1 VCGPDRGPT
10 VRSVRIGGKAT
21 RPGAG
26 VGPGLRARLP
36 RGWRRAVALR
46 RLAAVLLVAVAA
58 VLAVAGAAAP
68 SVAGTPVVLARRDL
82 APGAAVGPDDVGVVA
97 RSPDGVPAGALPAVG
112 DAVGRSPVGPVRAGE
127 VLTDVRL
134 VGPEAARAAV
144 GVPDAAGVPL
154 RLADPAVAALVRA
167 GALVDVVG
175 GAGAG
180 GGGLGGGGVVLAR
193 GARVLTVLPGEERT
207 ASVPLV
213 LVALPGPDA
222 ARVAAATVGQEVTL
236 TLR

>member
-1 VCGPDRGPT
+1 MGSASSGASATGGRSGRG
-10 VRSVRIGGKAT
+10 
-21 RPGAG
+21 G
-26 VGPGLRARLP
+26 VRARLP

-46 RLAAVLLVAVAA
+46 RLAAAVLVALAA
-58 VLAVAGAAAP
+58 ALAVAGAASP
-68 SVAGTPVVLARRDL
+68 SVTGVPVVLARHDL
-82 APGAAVGPDDVGVVA
+82 APGAPVGADDVGVVP
-97 RSPDGVPAGALPAVG
+97 RPPDAVPVGALRATE
-112 DAVGRSPVGPVRAGE
+112 DAVGRHLVGPVRAGE

-134 VGPEAARAAV
+134 VGPEAAREAM
-144 GVPDAAGVPL
+144 GVRDAAGVPL

-180 GGGLGGGGVVLAR
+180 GRAVGDGEGVVLAR

-207 ASVPLV
+207 ASPPLV
-213 LVALPGPDA
+213 LVALPGPEA

>member
-1 VCGPDRGPT
+1 MRI
-10 VRSVRIGGKAT
+10 VRSPTA
-21 RPGAG
+21 GAG
-26 VGPGLRARLP
+26 RRRVWARLP

-46 RLAAVLLVAVAA
+46 RLAAAVLVVLAA
-58 VLAVAGAAAP
+58 VLAVAGAASPA
-68 SVAGTPVVLARRDL
+68 VTGVPVVLARHDL
-82 APGAAVGPDDVGVVA
+82 APGTAVGPDDVGVVPRA
-97 RSPDGVPAGALPAVG
+97 PEAVPGGALRAAG
-112 DAVGRSPVGPVRAGE
+112 DAVGRHLVGPVRAGE

-134 VGPEAARAAV
+134 LGPEAARASV
-144 GVPDAAGVPL
+144 GSPDAAGVPL

-180 GGGLGGGGVVLAR
+180 GGSGVVLAR

-207 ASVPLV
+207 ASPPLV
-213 LVALPGPDA
+213 LVALPGPEA

>member
-1 VCGPDRGPT
+1 MPGPDRVPN
-10 VRSVRIGGKAT
+10 VRSVRFSGRWAGA
-21 RPGAG
+21 RPGR
-26 VGPGLRARLP
+26 VRLP

-46 RLAAVLLVAVAA
+46 RLAAALLLVAAG
-58 VLAVAGAAAP
+58 VLAAAGAASP
-68 SVAGTPVVLARRDL
+68 SVVGAPVVQARRDL
-82 APGAAVGPDDVGVVA
+82 VPGAAVGPDDVGVVS
-97 RSPDGVPAGALPAVG
+97 RPPDAVPVGALGDVG
-112 DAVGRSPVGPVRAGE
+112 DALGRHPVGPVRAGE

-134 VGPEAARAAV
+134 VGPEAARAAG

-175 GAGAG
+175 GAGARG
-180 GGGLGGGGVVLAR
+180 GGNGDGVVLAR

-207 ASVPLV
+207 ASAPLV
-213 LVALPGPDA
+213 LVALPGADA

>member
-1 VCGPDRGPT
+1 V
-10 VRSVRIGGKAT
+10 
-21 RPGAG
+21 
-26 VGPGLRARLP
+26 RARLP

-46 RLAAVLLVAVAA
+46 RLAAALLVAVAA
-58 VLAVAGAAAP
+58 VLAVAGAASP
-68 SVAGTPVVLARRDL
+68 SVVGTPVVVARRDL
-82 APGAAVGPDDVGVVA
+82 APGAAVGPDDVAVVA
-97 RSPDGVPAGALPAVG
+97 RPPDGVPAGALGAVG
-112 DAVGRSPVGPVRAGE
+112 DAVGRHPVGPVRPGE

-175 GAGAG
+175 GAGVG
-180 GGGLGGGGVVLAR
+180 GGGGVRGGGGGVVLAR

-207 ASVPLV
+207 ASAPLV

>member
-1 VCGPDRGPT
+1 MTVCGPDRVPT
-10 VRSVRIGGKAT
+10 VRSVRIVGRA
-21 RPGAG
+21 GAG

-46 RLAAVLLVAVAA
+46 RLAAALLVALAA
-58 VLAVAGAAAP
+58 VLAVAGAASP

-82 APGAAVGPDDVGVVA
+82 APGAAVGPEDVAVVA
-97 RSPDGVPAGALPAVG
+97 RPPDGVPAGALPAVA
-112 DAVGRSPVGPVRAGE
+112 DAVGRHPVGPVRAGE
-127 VLTDVRL
+127 VLTDVRF

-175 GAGAG
+175 GAGVG
-180 GGGLGGGGVVLAR
+180 GGGPGGGNGVVLAR

-207 ASVPLV
+207 ASAPLV

>member
-1 VCGPDRGPT
+1 MCGPDRVPS
-10 VRSVRIGGKAT
+10 VRSVRI
-21 RPGAG
+21 
-26 VGPGLRARLP
+26 VGRGDRSTVRGRLP

-46 RLAAVLLVAVAA
+46 RLAAALLVAVAA
-58 VLAVAGAAAP
+58 VLVVAGAASP
-68 SVAGTPVVLARRDL
+68 SVVGTPVVLARRDL
-82 APGAAVGPDDVGVVA
+82 APGAALGPDDVGVVA
-97 RSPDGVPAGALPAVG
+97 RPPDGVPMGALPVVG
-112 DAVGRSPVGPVRAGE
+112 DVIGRRPVGPVRAGE

-180 GGGLGGGGVVLAR
+180 GGGLGGGTGVVLAR

-207 ASVPLV
+207 AAAPLV

>member
-1 VCGPDRGPT
+1 MVCGPDRVP
-10 VRSVRIGGKAT
+10 SVRFVRISG
-21 RPGAG
+21 RAG
-26 VGPGLRARLP
+26 TGVRGPAWARLP

-46 RLAAVLLVAVAA
+46 RLAAALLVAVAA
-58 VLAVAGAAAP
+58 VLAVAGAASP
-68 SVAGTPVVLARRDL
+68 SVVGTPVVVARRDL
-82 APGAAVGPDDVGVVA
+82 APGATVGPDDVGVVA
-97 RSPDGVPAGALPAVG
+97 RPPDGVPAGALGAVG
-112 DAVGRSPVGPVRAGE
+112 DAVGRQPVGPVRPGE

-144 GVPDAAGVPL
+144 GIPDAAGVPL

-180 GGGLGGGGVVLAR
+180 GSGVGGGGGVVLAR

-207 ASVPLV
+207 ASAPLV

>member
-1 VCGPDRGPT
+1 M
-10 VRSVRIGGKAT
+10 
-21 RPGAG
+21 
-26 VGPGLRARLP
+26 
-36 RGWRRAVALR
+36 
-46 RLAAVLLVAVAA
+46 
-58 VLAVAGAAAP
+58 
-68 SVAGTPVVLARRDL
+68 
-82 APGAAVGPDDVGVVA
+82 GPDDVEVA
-97 RSPDGVPAGALPAVG
+97 ARAPDAVPAGALSAVG
-112 DAVGRSPVGPVRAGE
+112 DALGRHPVGPVRAGE

-175 GAGAG
+175 GAGVG
-180 GGGLGGGGVVLAR
+180 GGGGAGGGGGVVLAR

-207 ASVPLV
+207 ASAPLV

>member
-1 VCGPDRGPT
+1 
-10 VRSVRIGGKAT
+10 
-21 RPGAG
+21 
-26 VGPGLRARLP
+26 
-36 RGWRRAVALR
+36 VALR
-46 RLAAVLLVAVAA
+46 RLAAAVLVAVAA
-58 VLAVAGAAAP
+58 VLAVAGAASP
-68 SVAGTPVVLARRDL
+68 SVAGTPVVVARRDL
-82 APGAAVGPDDVGVVA
+82 APGAALGPDDVGVVA
-97 RSPDGVPAGALPAVG
+97 RPPQGVPVGALSIVG
-112 DAVGRSPVGPVRAGE
+112 DAVGRHPVGPVRAGE

-134 VGPEAARAAV
+134 VGPEAVRAAV

-154 RLADPAVAALVRA
+154 RLADPAVAALLRA

-175 GAGAG
+175 GAGVGGDGVGGAGVG
-180 GGGLGGGGVVLAR
+180 GGGVGGGGGVVLAR

-207 ASVPLV
+207 ASAPLV

>member
-1 VCGPDRGPT
+1 
-10 VRSVRIGGKAT
+10 
-21 RPGAG
+21 
-26 VGPGLRARLP
+26 
-36 RGWRRAVALR
+36 VALR
-46 RLAAVLLVAVAA
+46 RLAAAVLMALAA
-58 VLAVAGAAAP
+58 VLAVAGAASP
-68 SVAGTPVVLARRDL
+68 SVAGTPVVLARHDL
-82 APGAAVGPDDVGVVA
+82 GPGTAVGPDDVGVVA
-97 RSPDGVPAGALPAVG
+97 RPPDAVPAGALSVVG
-112 DAVGRSPVGPVRAGE
+112 DVVGRHLVGPVRAGE

-175 GAGAG
+175 GAAVGGGTGGGGAGAG
-180 GGGLGGGGVVLAR
+180 GGGVGGGGGVVLAR

-207 ASVPLV
+207 ASAPLV

>member
-1 VCGPDRGPT
+1 
-10 VRSVRIGGKAT
+10 
-21 RPGAG
+21 
-26 VGPGLRARLP
+26 
-36 RGWRRAVALR
+36 VALR
-46 RLAAVLLVAVAA
+46 RLAAAVLMALAA
-58 VLAVAGAAAP
+58 VLAVAGAASP
-68 SVAGTPVVLARRDL
+68 SVAGTPVVLARHDL
-82 APGAAVGPDDVGVVA
+82 GPGTAVGPDDVGVVA
-97 RSPDGVPAGALPAVG
+97 RPPDAVPAGALSVVG
-112 DAVGRSPVGPVRAGE
+112 DVVGRHLVGPVRAGE

-175 GAGAG
+175 GAGVGGGAG
-180 GGGLGGGGVVLAR
+180 GGGAGAGRGGVDGGGGGVVLAR

-207 ASVPLV
+207 ASAPLV

>member
-1 VCGPDRGPT
+1 M
-10 VRSVRIGGKAT
+10 
-21 RPGAG
+21 
-26 VGPGLRARLP
+26 
-36 RGWRRAVALR
+36 ALR
-46 RLAAVLLVAVAA
+46 RLAAALLVAVAA
-58 VLAVAGAAAP
+58 VLAVAGAASP
-68 SVAGTPVVLARRDL
+68 TVVGTPVVVARRDL

-97 RSPDGVPAGALPAVG
+97 RPPDGVPAGALGAVV
-112 DAVGRSPVGPVRAGE
+112 DAVGRQPVGPVRPGE

-180 GGGLGGGGVVLAR
+180 VGGGGGVVLAR

-207 ASVPLV
+207 ASAPLV

>member
-1 VCGPDRGPT
+1 
-10 VRSVRIGGKAT
+10 
-21 RPGAG
+21 
-26 VGPGLRARLP
+26 
-36 RGWRRAVALR
+36 VALR
-46 RLAAVLLVAVAA
+46 RLAAALLVALAA
-58 VLAVAGAAAP
+58 VLAVAGAASP
-68 SVAGTPVVLARRDL
+68 SVAGTPVVLARHDL
-82 APGAAVGPDDVGVVA
+82 GPGAAVGPDDVAVA
-97 RSPDGVPAGALPAVG
+97 ARPPDGVPTGALSVLG
-112 DAVGRSPVGPVRAGE
+112 DVVGRHLVGPVRAGE

-175 GAGAG
+175 GAGVGGGVGGGGAG
-180 GGGLGGGGVVLAR
+180 GGGVGGGGVVLAR

-207 ASVPLV
+207 ASAPLV